1 MKQIFTFQ
9 RIRTAVLSLCM
20 LFMAAPAFADYCTI
34 DGIKYYYSV
43 YTKQASVVSGDNY
56 EGDITIPSSITYE
69 GETYSVTS
77 IYYYAFMGCKGL
89 TDITLPN
96 SITSIDFYAFYNC
109 TGLTTITL
117 SDSLT
122 SIGERAFYGCT
133 GLTDITLPNSIT
145 SIGEWAFYECTEL
158 TNITLP
164 NSLTSIGEYTF
175 SGCTGL
181 TDITL
186 PNSIT
191 SIGKSAFSGCTG
203 LTDIT
208 LPNSIISIGE
218 YSFSGCT
225 GLTDTN
231 LPNSVKSIGDGAFYK
246 CTGLKTITLPNSVT
260 TIGGSAFEY
269 CTGLTTITLPDSLT
283 SIGERAFEGCKKLT
297 SITIP
302 ESVTY
307 IGKEVFW
314 GCSLKTLFLLGNKF
328 GCSASVF
335 KGLSCNVIYALASK
349 IEHIRSCWKGLLV
362 CWDKPYT
369 WISQGKYPTSIAGYV
384 FENPYDSA
392 LFSRIVIDGKE
403 ITPDAEGVY
412 IVKELLPKSS
422 YDCSIYY
429 RYGNDGEEVHYSTK
443 IETPS
448 LFNSSRLISCTQTTL
463 SYTISLNY
471 DPYATLSEYGLWC
484 IVNNTSKRFKANEEG
499 LVTVSGLQPNTEYS
513 FTPYAVVVGRYFFD
527 NSEILVNTTLGLN
540 PSISQRTLTPTTFA
554 CKADYTLGGA
564 TVKESY
570 YTFNNNTIQGDSLF
584 VSGLNPNTSYTVTY
598 TVTTVEGSSETTTY
612 TFTTPE
618 LELITLQPRS
628 VSNTCAIVA
637 ATTNIHEEET
647 NVGFQWRKYDAPSA
661 LKSNEGYAAIYDGQL
676 EGYIKNLQPTSY
688 YNVRAFYQSGAGTYY
703 YSDWVM
709 FDPSDFSYFEPT
721 VHTYPAQNV
730 TETTVQIKGY
740 VLPGT
745 DAVTEQ
751 GFEYWSL
758 EASSDEAKKRTT
770 DAQAQNVITV
780 TAKGQV
786 MQVVL
791 DGLMP
796 STTYCYRAFVTTVG
810 GTIYGEEHT
819 FTTAADESTGIEAVN
834 DNTIHRKIT
843 VSGYYDLKGH
853 KMSAPQKGLNI
864 VRYSDGTTRKILM
877 K

>member
-9 RIRTAVLSLCM
+9 RIRTAVLALCM
-20 LFMAAPAFADYCTI
+20 LFMAASAFADSFTV
-34 DGIKYYYSV
+34 DGITYEYYQYN
-43 YTKQASVVSGDNY
+43 YHNNWQCTVVNVETC
-56 EGDITIPSSITYE
+56 EGDFTIPSSVTY
-69 GETYSVTS
+69 GSRTYPVVG
-77 IYYYAFMGCKGL
+77 IGNNAFQGRK
-89 TDITLPN
+89 
-96 SITSIDFYAFYNC
+96 
-109 TGLTTITL
+109 
-117 SDSLT
+117 
-122 SIGERAFYGCT
+122 E
-133 GLTDITLPNSIT
+133 
-145 SIGEWAFYECTEL
+145 
-158 TNITLP
+158 
-164 NSLTSIGEYTF
+164 
-175 SGCTGL
+175 
-181 TDITL
+181 
-186 PNSIT
+186 
-191 SIGKSAFSGCTG
+191 
-203 LTDIT
+203 
-208 LPNSIISIGE
+208 
-218 YSFSGCT
+218 
-225 GLTDTN
+225 
-231 LPNSVKSIGDGAFYK
+231 
-246 CTGLKTITLPNSVT
+246 
-260 TIGGSAFEY
+260 
-269 CTGLTTITLPDSLT
+269 
-283 SIGERAFEGCKKLT
+283 LT

-302 ESVTY
+302 NSVKRIGTYAFQGCTGLTSITIPDGVTGLGNYAFEYCSGLKTISLPSSVSSIGWNTFQGCTLNTLFIHGNFLYDSLNFYGLGCKFFYAPKDMINKIKQNWSGLVLDVNEPYAFNTKQEGPTY
-307 IGKEVFW
+307 IVGE
-314 GCSLKTLFLLGNKF
+314 
-328 GCSASVF
+328 
-335 KGLSCNVIYALASK
+335 I
-349 IEHIRSCWKGLLV
+349 I
-362 CWDKPYT
+362 
-369 WISQGKYPTSIAGYV
+369 
-384 FENPYDSA
+384 ENPCYSDSCT
-392 LFSRIVIDGKE
+392 LSNVSVNGE
-403 ITPDAEGVY
+403 NITPDAEEQY
-412 IVKELLPKSS
+412 LVKGLKPKHS
-422 YDCSIYY
+422 YNCTIYY
-429 RYGNDGEEVHYSTK
+429 KFGKDEKSMSTK
-443 IETPS
+443 TSFSTTTFFSSGHMIES
-448 LFNSSRLISCTQTTL
+448 TQTTQEFYL
-463 SYTISLNY
+463 SLIK
-471 DPYATLSEYGLWC
+471 DPYATLDEYGLC
-484 IVNNTSKRFKANEEG
+484 LSKNINNRFKAKTSHGIRVN
-499 LVTVSGLQPNTEYS
+499 VFGLQPATEHTFY
-513 FTPYAVVVGRYFFD
+513 PYAIYDGEIVVDY
-527 NSEILVNTTLGLN
+527 NSKVHGTTQPLSPN
-540 PSISQRTLTPTTFA
+540 IIQRTLTPTTFTS
-554 CKADYTLGGA
+554 KAGHTQGDA

-598 TVTTVEGSSETTTY
+598 TVTTVEGSSETATY

-618 LELITLQPRS
+618 LELTTLQPRS

-688 YNVRAFYQSGAGTYY
+688 YNVRAFYQSGAGMYY

-751 GFEYWSL
+751 GFEYWPL

-770 DAQAQNVITV
+770 DAQAKNVITV

-864 VRYSDGTTRKILM
+864 VRYSDGTTRKVLM